1 MMNKAGIAIAEI
13 LNDLKSQAVIHES
26 IFIPL
31 YEYNL
36 NVFIYNNEE
45 AMKRQ
50 LLEWDVDEELVES
63 IDYYNQG
70 HFISC
75 EEENIGHI
83 IFFKSVMFDTLIHE
97 VVHATQ
103 EVLRRAGYYADSIQ
117 SSALN
122 ESEAYLTGWLAG
134 ELFYMLAHLIEF
146 KEHRNQTL
154 DIKHTPQMPCS
165 LTDRTCSILVQC
177 P

>member
-1 MMNKAGIAIAEI
+1 MNKAGSAIADI
-13 LNDLKSQAVIHES
+13 LESLRSQAVIHHTL
-26 IFIPL
+26 FIPL

-36 NVFIYNNEE
+36 NIFVYNNEE

-50 LLEWDVDEELVES
+50 LIEWEVDKEVVES
-63 IDYYNQG
+63 IDYYNSG
-70 HFISC
+70 HFISDD
-75 EEENIGHI
+75 EENIGHI
-83 IFFKSVMFDTLIHE
+83 IFFKTVMFDTLIHE
-97 VVHATQ
+97 IVHATQ
-103 EVLRRAGYYADSIQ
+103 EVLGRAGYYADSIQ

-154 DIKHTPQMPCS
+154 DIKHTPQIICKKAY
-165 LTDRTCSILVQC
+165 
-177 P
+177 